1 MLRENASLIF
11 ENEDP
16 SNIFYKGKIFE
27 FIKEGSGLRI
37 KLKVPFT
44 NKDDFELIRYGE
56 QLSIKVR
63 GHIGYIINVI
73 PLPAA
78 TIGMKLA
85 GSKLVKDDLD
95 IFFER

>member
-1 MLRENASLIF
+1 M
-11 ENEDP
+11 
-16 SNIFYKGKIFE
+16 
-27 FIKEGSGLRI
+27 

-44 NKDDFELIRYGE
+44 DRDDFEIIRYGE

-63 GHIGYIINVI
+63 GPTGYVINVI

-85 GSKLVKDDLD
+85 RSKLVKDELD